1 MPIQRLSC
9 RFHRVAAVAV
19 AVTAPTS
26 RLRRCKSFIGLY
38 LSVIRRAMSARPHW
52 MNRQMPVP
60 SRVAIRYL
68 CLFWW
73 SIAATGCGEKQ
84 PTMPVAGGDP
94 QRGKASIE
102 RYGCVACHAI
112 PGIPGHGSNVGP
124 PLTKIA
130 RRAYV
135 GGVLPNLP
143 DEMVR
148 WLRNPPEV
156 DPRTAMPNLGISE
169 MEAKDIA
176 AYLYTLK

>member
-9 RFHRVAAVAV
+9 CFHRVAAAV
-19 AVTAPTS
+19 APLIS
-26 RLRRCKSFIGLY
+26 PLQYCKSSIGLY
-38 LSVIRRAMSARPHW
+38 GSVIKRAVSESRHW
-52 MNRQMPVP
+52 RKRQMPTP
-60 SRVAIRYL
+60 PRAAIRYL
-68 CLFWW
+68 CLFCWA
-73 SIAATGCGEKQ
+73 IAATGCGEKQ
-84 PTMPVAGGDP
+84 PTMQVAGGDP